1 MKFFS
6 EGQEKFISL
15 RWFKVIPGNFAHVF
29 CRPGG
34 HSHLCPTTDLQHTAK
49 VNTKGS
55 RNTAEPDPPAS
66 TNTHSENSHSHAS
79 APGIVQGKNTS
90 WLLPFPLGSRGSA
103 LKSLLGWNSCIQ
115 LKRTPA
121 VLCTW
126 VKMSLDCI
134 NIVPWTPDFGAGYN
148 SGKKYLHLTSFI
160 LLFYTISTP
169 HLNRFPLFSY
179 PPSKKGFTKDSNF
192 KRKLKLEKK
201 FSNSNPVQQ
210 LGMSQVFVT
219 ASDSTR
225 NQCWTVQRKFK
236 NGLKTSV
243 PPSLC

>member
-6 EGQEKFISL
+6 EGPEKFISL
-15 RWFKVIPGNFAHVF
+15 RWFRVIPGNFAHVF

-90 WLLPFPLGSRGSA
+90 WLLPFPLGSRGST

-115 LKRTPA
+115 LKRTSA

-148 SGKKYLHLTSFI
+148 SGKKYLHLLLSF
-160 LLFYTISTP
+160 FYFIQ
-169 HLNRFPLFSY
+169 FPLPILVDSLFSAT
-179 PPSKKGFTKDSNF
+179 PT
-192 KRKLKLEKK
+192 L
-201 FSNSNPVQQ
+201 
-210 LGMSQVFVT
+210 
-219 ASDSTR
+219 
-225 NQCWTVQRKFK
+225 RKFLRKTQTLKENK
-236 NGLKTSV
+236 N
-243 PPSLC
+243 